1 MRPSG
6 PAAVAVRAFFVLSF
20 LSGTWTQAAE
30 PKCSEGICIHEIKDA
45 SSVHF
50 EVENTRYFDISL
62 NFTVTESENVD
73 TLETFRLTRS
83 IGARSRTKL
92 TTLRQVD
99 PRTRWSYKYKWE
111 YAMGDPDAKHDD
123 AFLYALPYA
132 SADPKVVLADSPGE
146 FLPGPSRY
154 EMFFDM
160 PAGTT
165 VLAARSGVV
174 CLVADGFPEGGLDS
188 EAMKRSN
195 TVTVRHTD
203 GTYAAY
209 SHLRAGG
216 LAVREGT
223 VVKAGQRLALSGASG
238 YTGRPVLGLMVWQA
252 TAGRTWTSLPIQ
264 FDSPLIRVRP
274 PERASLAQSVGVTS
288 ATLRVKCSEQD
299 CGVLLRGAEV
309 GRATP
314 AAPLMLNVPAD
325 HQVVLRVKKAGFL
338 EHGEILYLEPG
349 RIEDVFAKLIPIPE
363 ESLVEPRSGARPW
376 LGVEVE
382 ALTPDISEEH
392 GYRGFKGVVVAKVL
406 PGSPAEAAGLK
417 VSDLIM
423 EFDGKPV
430 KVPLDFTRL
439 VDRLTV
445 GQRVPFGI
453 LSKGEFRKLRATVG
467 QAPTQ

>member
-1 MRPSG
+1 MSPSG
-6 PAAVAVRAFFVLSF
+6 PVVIATRAFLMLSF
-20 LSGTWTQAAE
+20 LSGTWTRAEE

-50 EVENTRYFDISL
+50 EVENTRFFDISL

-73 TLETFRLTRS
+73 TLETFRLTHS
-83 IGARSRTKL
+83 IAARSRTPL

-99 PRTRWSYKYKWE
+99 PRARWSYKYKWE
-111 YAMGDPDAKHDD
+111 YAMGDPDAKPDD
-123 AFLYALPYA
+123 SFRYGLPYA
-132 SADPKVVLADSPGE
+132 ATDAKVVLADSVGE

-154 EMFFDM
+154 EVLFDM

-165 VLAARSGVV
+165 VLAARPGVV
-174 CLVADGFPEGGLDS
+174 CQVIDGFPEGSLDP

-195 TVTVRHTD
+195 IVTVRHAD
-203 GTYAAY
+203 GTYGAY
-209 SHLRAGG
+209 SHLKAGG

-223 VVKAGQRLALSGASG
+223 VVAAGQRLALSGASG
-238 YTGRPVLGLMVWQA
+238 YTARPSLGFMVWKA
-252 TAGRTWTSLPIQ
+252 IPGGTRTSLPIQ
-264 FDSPLIRVRP
+264 FDSPLVHVRP
-274 PERASLAQSVGVTS
+274 PERTPLATAAGGAT

-309 GRATP
+309 GKANPAT
-314 AAPLMLNVPAD
+314 ALVLSVPAD
-325 HQVVLRVKKAGFL
+325 QQVVLRVKKDGFL
-338 EHGEILYLEPG
+338 EHGEILYLEAG
-349 RIEDVFAKLIPIPE
+349 RIEDVFAKLVPIPE
-363 ESLVEPRSGARPW
+363 ESLVEARSGARPW
-376 LGVEVE
+376 LGVEVI

-392 GYRGFKGVVVAKVL
+392 GYRGFKGVVVAKVV
-406 PGSPAEAAGLK
+406 PGSPAETAGLS
-417 VSDLIM
+417 VDDLIM

-453 LSKGEFRKLRATVG
+453 LRKGEFRKLRATVG
-467 QAPTQ
+467 QAPTE